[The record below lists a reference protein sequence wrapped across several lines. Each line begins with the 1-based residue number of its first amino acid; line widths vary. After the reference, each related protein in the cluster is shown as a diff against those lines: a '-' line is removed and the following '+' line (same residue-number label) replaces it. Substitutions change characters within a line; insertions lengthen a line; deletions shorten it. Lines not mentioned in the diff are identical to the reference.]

1 MTSDTPT
8 TLEEVCLTPGGYTLF
23 REPNGAG
30 GHRYW
35 SDEVGG
41 GVMVWDTCL
50 VCSNTLLAAIV
61 EEERRIREAMNG
73 KRR

>member
-1 MTSDTPT
+1 MTEKT

-35 SDEVGG
+35 SDEGGG

-50 VCSNTLLAAIV
+50 V
-61 EEERRIREAMNG
+61 
-73 KRR
+73 